1 MKFSELPYHRPDLE
15 TLRKELTAVLERFQ
29 AAPDSATAE
38 AAYLEM
44 DRVFGRYL
52 TQQVIASI
60 RRDIDTRDPFYEGE
74 KAWYNQVGPELQ
86 PLRKAWV
93 RATLDSPFRSQLE
106 KVYGA
111 TSFLNNELSL
121 KTFAP
126 EIIPDLQLENQLVS
140 AYTRLL
146 ASAQIP
152 FEGGVYTL
160 AQLAPFKEDADDARR
175 LAAWEAEGRWYRD
188 HSEELDSLFDR
199 LVQVRDK
206 MGKALGFG
214 GYTGLGYCRMQRS
227 CYGEEEVA
235 RFREAVRKYLV
246 PVAEEI
252 YRTQAKRLG
261 KEYPMNFADNALTFR
276 S

>member
-29 AAPDSATAE
+29 TAPDSATAE

-44 DRVFGRYL
+44 DRVFGGYL

-106 KVYGA
+106 EVYGA

-146 ASAQIP
+146 ASAQIS
-152 FEGGVYTL
+152 FEGGAYTL

-199 LVQVRDK
+199 LVQVR
-206 MGKALGFG
+206 M
-214 GYTGLGYCRMQRS
+214 
-227 CYGEEEVA
+227 
-235 RFREAVRKYLV
+235 
-246 PVAEEI
+246 
-252 YRTQAKRLG
+252 
-261 KEYPMNFADNALTFR
+261 
-276 S
+276 

>member
-126 EIIPDLQLENQLVS
+126 ENHTGS
-140 AYTRLL
+140 A
-146 ASAQIP
+146 AGEPA
-152 FEGGVYTL
+152 
-160 AQLAPFKEDADDARR
+160 
-175 LAAWEAEGRWYRD
+175 
-188 HSEELDSLFDR
+188 
-199 LVQVRDK
+199 
-206 MGKALGFG
+206 
-214 GYTGLGYCRMQRS
+214 GLGLYPS
-227 CYGEEEVA
+227 
-235 RFREAVRKYLV
+235 
-246 PVAEEI
+246 
-252 YRTQAKRLG
+252 LG
-261 KEYPMNFADNALTFR
+261 LGANPL
-276 S
+276 

>member
-1 MKFSELPYHRPDLE
+1 M
-15 TLRKELTAVLERFQ
+15 
-29 AAPDSATAE
+29 
-38 AAYLEM
+38 
-44 DRVFGRYL
+44 
-52 TQQVIASI
+52 
-60 RRDIDTRDPFYEGE
+60 
-74 KAWYNQVGPELQ
+74 
-86 PLRKAWV
+86 
-93 RATLDSPFRSQLE
+93 
-106 KVYGA
+106 
-111 TSFLNNELSL
+111 NNELSL

-152 FEGGVYTL
+152 FEGGAYTL
-160 AQLAPFKEDADDARR
+160 AQLAPLKRMPMTP
-175 LAAWEAEGRWYRD
+175 AAWRPGRRRAGGTGTIAR
-188 HSEELDSLFDR
+188 ELDSLFDR

-252 YRTQAKRLG
+252 YRTQAKTAGEGIPHELC
-261 KEYPMNFADNALTFR
+261 
-276 S
+276 